1 MTKLGFMFKDR
12 VGTCQL
18 KKYPFGTKTES
29 EGWRYIMN
37 VASHVCDFTYPVKNT
52 RDNNLNMMSEY

>member
-1 MTKLGFMFKDR
+1 MED
-12 VGTCQL
+12 
-18 KKYPFGTKTES
+18 
-29 EGWRYIMN
+29 YIMN